1 MPCAGSLRPRSTRL
15 RRPNVGVRERH
26 DVAWEQTVIDAAD
39 AAGLLGLALLTF
51 TEAIIHPIPPDLLVL
66 PMAAAAD
73 GPTRL
78 LSIWLVATLTSV
90 AGAIVG
96 AWFGARAG
104 RPLLVRFQQ
113 EKNLQRLEV
122 LLERYGTV
130 GVLIAGFTPIP
141 YKVMGW
147 AAGMGKME
155 MRPFVLAGLAS
166 RGLRFGLEV
175 ILVVQYGSAAMD
187 AIRWILDREILLAL
201 AMVLMFG
208 AAWMAWRWWE
218 SLTPEASTEE
228 A

>member
-1 MPCAGSLRPRSTRL
+1 
-15 RRPNVGVRERH
+15 
-26 DVAWEQTVIDAAD
+26 
-39 AAGLLGLALLTF
+39 
-51 TEAIIHPIPPDLLVL
+51 
-66 PMAAAAD
+66 
-73 GPTRL
+73 
-78 LSIWLVATLTSV
+78 
-90 AGAIVG
+90 
-96 AWFGARAG
+96 
-104 RPLLVRFQQ
+104 
-113 EKNLQRLEV
+113 
-122 LLERYGTV
+122 
-130 GVLIAGFTPIP
+130 
-141 YKVMGW
+141 
-147 AAGMGKME
+147 MGKME

>member
-1 MPCAGSLRPRSTRL
+1 
-15 RRPNVGVRERH
+15 
-26 DVAWEQTVIDAAD
+26 VAWEQAVIDAAD

-51 TEAIIHPIPPDLLVL
+51 TEAIIHPIPPDLLIL

-73 GPTRL
+73 GPSRL

-96 AWFGARAG
+96 AWLGARAG
-104 RPLLVRFQQ
+104 RPLLVRFRQ
-113 EKNLQRLEV
+113 EKNLARLEV
-122 LLERYGTV
+122 LLERHGTV

-155 MRPFVLAGLAS
+155 MRPFVLAGLTS
-166 RGLRFGLEV
+166 RGLRFGLEIV
-175 ILVVQYGSAAMD
+175 LVVQYGSAALD
-187 AIRWILDREILLAL
+187 AIKWILDREILLAV
-201 AMVLMFG
+201 AMVVVFLTG
-208 AAWMAWRWWE
+208 WMAWRWWE
-218 SLTPEASTEE
+218 SLTPEALSEE

>member
-1 MPCAGSLRPRSTRL
+1 
-15 RRPNVGVRERH
+15 
-26 DVAWEQTVIDAAD
+26 
-39 AAGLLGLALLTF
+39 
-51 TEAIIHPIPPDLLVL
+51 
-66 PMAAAAD
+66 
-73 GPTRL
+73 
-78 LSIWLVATLTSV
+78 V

-96 AWFGARAG
+96 AWLGARAG
-104 RPLLVRFQQ
+104 RPLLVRFRQ
-113 EKNLQRLEV
+113 EKNLQRLEI

-201 AMVLMFG
+201 AMMLMFG

-218 SLTPEASTEE
+218 SLTPEASIEE